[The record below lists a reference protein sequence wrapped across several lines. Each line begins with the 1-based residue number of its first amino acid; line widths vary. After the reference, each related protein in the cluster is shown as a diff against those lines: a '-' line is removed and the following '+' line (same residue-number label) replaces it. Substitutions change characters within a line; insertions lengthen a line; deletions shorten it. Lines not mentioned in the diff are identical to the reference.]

1 MPNGKVD
8 TERPT
13 PKARATRARLLDTAD
28 AAFVGRGYGATS
40 VRDLADGAA
49 MTTGAIYG
57 HFRGKADLLGEA
69 VRRRLDEDLRD
80 HGGRPYP
87 ESALADWVARTFTD
101 YPTRRA
107 LRALLV
113 EAAAASRVD
122 REVRE
127 SLREVL
133 ESRLE
138 EWAERYEEIWP
149 REGLD
154 PGIDP
159 ESAMRVLFALEV
171 GLGIFE
177 ALGLELPAPPVVGG
191 IVHRILR
198 GFETSARPAP
208 A

>member
-1 MPNGKVD
+1 MPAGKTA

-13 PKARATRARLLDTAD
+13 PKARATRARLVETAD
-28 AAFVGRGYGATS
+28 AAFVDRGFAATS
-40 VRDLADGAA
+40 VRDVADDAA
-49 MTTGAIYG
+49 VTTGAIYG

-80 HGGRPYP
+80 HGGRPYD
-87 ESALADWVARTFTD
+87 ESAVADWVAHTFAD

-122 REVRE
+122 GEVRE
-127 SLREVL
+127 PLRAVL
-133 ESRLE
+133 ESRLDD
-138 EWAERYEEIWP
+138 WAERYEEIWE

-154 PGIDP
+154 PDVDP
-159 ESAMRVLFALEV
+159 EAAMRLLFALEV

-177 ALGLELPAPPVVGG
+177 ALDLELPAPPVVAG